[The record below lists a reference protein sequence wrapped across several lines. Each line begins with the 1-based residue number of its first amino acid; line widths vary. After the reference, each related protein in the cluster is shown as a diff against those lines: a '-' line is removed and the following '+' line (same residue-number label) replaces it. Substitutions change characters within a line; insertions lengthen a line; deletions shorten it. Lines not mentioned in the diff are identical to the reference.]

1 MPKFV
6 IERELPGI
14 GSLTPPELKA
24 ISKKSC
30 SVLTEMGTKI
40 QWVQSYVT
48 ADKLYCIYIADTV
61 ELIEEHAKIGGFP
74 ANSIAIVSS
83 IIDITTAED

>member
-6 IERELPGI
+6 IERDLPGI
-14 GSLTPPELKA
+14 GNLSPQELKA

-61 ELIEEHAKIGGFP
+61 DLILEHAKIGGFP
-74 ANSIAIVSS
+74 ANSVAVVST
-83 IIDITTAED
+83 IIDLTTAED

>member
-1 MPKFV
+1 MPRFV

-14 GSLTPPELKA
+14 GNLSPQELKA

-40 QWVQSYVT
+40 QWIQSYVT
-48 ADKLYCIYIADTV
+48 PDKLYCIYIADTV
-61 ELIEEHAKIGGFP
+61 DLIMEHAKKGGFP
-74 ANSIAIVSS
+74 ADSVAVVSK
-83 IIDITTAED
+83 IIDLTTAED

>member
-6 IERELPGI
+6 IEREIPGI
-14 GSLTPPELKA
+14 GNLSPQELKA

-30 SVLTEMGTKI
+30 SVLTEIGTKI

-48 ADKLYCIYIADTV
+48 ADKLYCIYIADCADR
-61 ELIEEHAKIGGFP
+61 IMEHAKKGGFP
-74 ANSIAIVSS
+74 ADSVAVVSA
-83 IIDITTAED
+83 IIDVTTAED